1 MANSSTIKLVL
12 SFVLIPSLT
21 PASVQER
28 TRGPAIPHPQT
39 GTPATLFVNHEVT
52 PCGCLSGSRPV
63 LGARQDPETDKAQ
76 GEQVSLQPSATSGN
90 HGRWMRSRR
99 GHGMSWGGH
108 TLGPP
113 KVGHSWIQNH
123 QEGEQAWPR
132 SVNTLVGSRSH
143 KPRAMFQGAPE
154 AWWGWGKTGE
164 YCSWERLAPP
174 ITTGSQVK
182 NIHVQLNFET
192 GLFLKIN
199 FVLGKTWA

>member
-12 SFVLIPSLT
+12 SLILGPSLT

-28 TRGPAIPHPQT
+28 TRGLAIPHPQT

-63 LGARQDPETDKAQ
+63 LGARQDPETDKAR

-99 GHGMSWGGH
+99 GHGVSWGGR

-113 KVGHSWIQNH
+113 KVSHS
-123 QEGEQAWPR
+123 
-132 SVNTLVGSRSH
+132 
-143 KPRAMFQGAPE
+143 
-154 AWWGWGKTGE
+154 
-164 YCSWERLAPP
+164 
-174 ITTGSQVK
+174 
-182 NIHVQLNFET
+182 
-192 GLFLKIN
+192 
-199 FVLGKTWA
+199 